1 MAGINEEINELANEL
16 QIGTVSGNKYLII
29 GKNGE
34 VKLNTS
40 EVPDYQAGQICY
52 DSTSLTVLADSGIT
66 GVRNNIGQ
74 ELWYLVYNNSGAQ
87 IDNGKVCYASG
98 VDVTNKVV
106 TVGLADNS
114 SASTSSQV
122 LGLAT
127 HDIANGSLGLVTN
140 CGIVRDFDTS
150 SFSTGGLIYL
160 GTSGNMTQTKPLY
173 PATRIIMGSIT
184 ESNATTGKIQV
195 CIESLRRKSA
205 SRSYS
210 FNASSSGTHYVAG
223 FYDFATTDANL
234 TQASTSITY
243 GTSGQVRA
251 AHVGIVP
258 GGAGTVDT
266 GQVGIRVTGTLD
278 SETGTQTAAQTQV
291 INDDITTLTLN
302 EYEETAGKFSGQV
315 TIELYVVSGS
325 PTTYSLDFNY
335 GFAKYEDKQNID
347 MTIIAFEAE
356 WEGAGTDTGMDM
368 ALLHHKSTG
377 WTYAATGFTPGNGD
391 ICRRSVDQATDGDVA
406 NGVEGAYKRVSLDT
420 FVAGGTDEGYIVEV
434 TTTSPNVLDNCN
446 FHVVAES
453 EELT

>member
-1 MAGINEEINELANEL
+1 MAIPEEINELANEL
-16 QIGTVSGNKYLII
+16 QIGTVTGNKYLII

-34 VKLNTS
+34 LKLNTS
-40 EVPDYQAGQICY
+40 AVPDYQAGQISY
-52 DSTSLTVLADSGIT
+52 DSASLTGLIDSGIS
-66 GVRNNIGQ
+66 GVRNNVGQ
-74 ELWYLVYNNSGAQ
+74 ELWYLVYNDSGAQ

-98 VDVTNKVV
+98 IDATNKVV

-114 SASTSSQV
+114 SPSTSAQV

-127 HDIANGSLGLVTN
+127 HDIPNATLGLVTN

-173 PATRIIMGSIT
+173 PANRIILGSIT
-184 ESNATTGKIQV
+184 ESNATTGQIQV
-195 CIESLRRKSA
+195 CLQADKRKTA
-205 SRSYS
+205 SRSFS
-210 FNASSSGTHYVAG
+210 FNASSTGVNYVAG
-223 FYDFATTDANL
+223 FYNFSTTDANL
-234 TQASTSITY
+234 TQASASVTY
-243 GTSGQVRA
+243 GTAGQTRA

-258 GGAGTVDT
+258 SGPGTVDA

-278 SETGTQTAAQTQV
+278 SETGTQTAAQTQD
-291 INDDITTLTLN
+291 ITDDITTLTAN
-302 EYEETAGKFSGQV
+302 TYTETVGKFSGQV

-347 MTIIAFEAE
+347 MTIVAFEAE
-356 WEGAGTDTGMDM
+356 WEGSGTDTGMDV
-368 ALLHHKSTG
+368 ALLHHKPTG
-377 WTYAATGFTPGNGD
+377 WTYAATGFIPGNGD
-391 ICRRSVDQATDGDVA
+391 ICRRSVDQAIDSNVA

-420 FVAGGTDEGYIVEV
+420 FINGSVDEGYIIEV

-446 FHVVAES
+446 FHVVAE
-453 EELT
+453 EETL